1 MVVVAVVRWEE
12 DDNTLALNDRSVLDR
27 TVAFINRDS
36 SGGLQTGFVS
46 THSEWEGLCTLGFRA
61 RLVAAWSSAWSLVR
75 PGRLPCGATN
85 FAGAEIV
92 VCRVDVSAADVE
104 RFGAWLSSEQ
114 RALVTFFTT
123 DDVKFTAWPELVRLF
138 PNLGRVD
145 ASRCGLV
152 EFPLAVCALPNL
164 RRFGLACNDFVAVP
178 FEVSRL
184 QQLERLYLYGCT
196 RLQRLPSS
204 ISTLTALTALDVRD
218 CNKLPKEFNAYF
230 DGDEVQGALVK
241 MSRHFARL
249 EHCRAACVTLIGLRR
264 SRQDTIL
271 LSQPLDI
278 TVLVAKLLWQAR
290 DEWPVV

>member
-1 MVVVAVVRWEE
+1 M
-12 DDNTLALNDRSVLDR
+12 LDR

-46 THSEWEGLCTLGFRA
+46 THQRVGGPCTLGFSGRA
-61 RLVAAWSSAWSLVR
+61 SLLRGAVRGVWFGSAWTPSRRAMELVR
-75 PGRLPCGATN
+75 AARTARCR
-85 FAGAEIV
+85 AEV
-92 VCRVDVSAADVE
+92 TAANVE
-104 RFGAWLSSEQ
+104 RFGASLSSEQ
-114 RALVTFFTT
+114 RALVTTFNTNN
-123 DDVKFTAWPELVRLF
+123 VKFTAWPELVRLF
-138 PNLGRVD
+138 PNLGRAD

-178 FEVSRL
+178 SEVSRL
-184 QQLERLYLYGCT
+184 QQLEWFYVSGCT

-204 ISTLTALTALDVRD
+204 ISTLTALSGLNLQGCD
-218 CNKLPKEFNAYF
+218 KLPKEFHADFRPSNV
-230 DGDEVQGALVK
+230 EGALVK
-241 MSRHFARL
+241 ISRHFARF

-264 SRQDTIL
+264 SRRDTIL

-290 DEWPVV
+290 DEWPDV